1 MISRTIRRAAR
12 THAARTPAIR
22 RPATRRPVAAL
33 LVAAA
38 LATASGCGIR
48 ATSVPVDAGAAPSR
62 VSCTTPSEDPGPGAP
77 PASPSGTAQ
86 SSPSGSSSA
95 DASASPGAGAEAS
108 GKPAGQRAVE
118 VYLVCRSEV
127 VPRARTAAF
136 RDDDPEAAARRLVGL
151 LRAGPT
157 REESGAGFTT
167 DVPPDLQVRGPRSGD
182 PEDAWRLSR
191 EPDELPSFALA
202 QLVCTFSA
210 SLADGGPVLLGGPDD
225 DRVLSYPCTQELRT
239 RPEAGLT
246 AGASV

>member
-12 THAARTPAIR
+12 TPAARTPV
-22 RPATRRPVAAL
+22 TRGPVAAL

-38 LATASGCGIR
+38 LAAASGCGIR

-77 PASPSGTAQ
+77 PASPSG
-86 SSPSGSSSA
+86 SPSAPGSSSA
-95 DASASPGAGAEAS
+95 DASASPGAEAS
-108 GKPAGQRAVE
+108 GKPAAQRAVE

-127 VPRARTAAF
+127 VPRTRTAGF

-157 REESGAGFTT
+157 REEGGAGFTT

>member
-1 MISRTIRRAAR
+1 MRRAAR
-12 THAARTPAIR
+12 TPAARTPAARTPVTR

-38 LATASGCGIR
+38 LAAASGCGIR

-86 SSPSGSSSA
+86 PSPSGSSSA
-95 DASASPGAGAEAS
+95 DASASPGAEAS
-108 GKPAGQRAVE
+108 GKPAAQRAVE

-127 VPRARTAAF
+127 VPRTRTAEF

-157 REESGAGFTT
+157 REEGGAGFTT